1 MRWGGCQDDSFSLSP
16 VLVVSGRLPSVPD
29 PWPAPPSLDQG
40 VHDALCD
47 LHAYVLV
54 LDAEWRR
61 VTQHVAAIE
70 ESDADD
76 GRRQTLVR
84 RERELSQELD
94 SLRAM
99 IADLRREVDPY
110 GFYL

>member
-1 MRWGGCQDDSFSLSP
+1 
-16 VLVVSGRLPSVPD
+16 VVPDRLHSVPD
-29 PWPAPPSLDQG
+29 PQPALSGLDPR

-47 LHAYVLV
+47 LYAYVLV

-61 VTQHVAAIE
+61 VTHQLAVIAEIDPRHA
-70 ESDADD
+70 
-76 GRRQTLVR
+76 RRLTLVR

-94 SLRAM
+94 SLRDM
-99 IADLRREVDPY
+99 IADLRRHVDPH